1 MIRLPPTVRRIRADR
16 SAKRQRWAEAYDMY
30 REAARAYP
38 ERVLAAA
45 CWQDAAGMAGRLGRY
60 SEQGDCSRRSLALLN
75 GTVLNTPLVRRT
87 RIRALLALAESLYR
101 TGDLTGGEEVAR
113 RVYGMAAGK
122 DADFAAEA
130 FHRLGQAQLLQG
142 QVGGALTAFVRAVET
157 ARAGGQGLEVAQE
170 LVSLGVA
177 AATVGDDATARDCAA
192 EAERLARAS
201 TRRER
206 TTVLVSALG
215 FRALVLRRERR
226 GEEAVAYAREALTLL
241 SDPVGRQDVA
251 VLAQSRERLAT
262 CLLSCDEPQKAAEAI
277 DLLRRNHAEAVERG
291 DVLFV
296 VSSAANLAGAHALVD
311 AMEEALAW
319 AERAVDAARNAGQGP
334 HMAASTLLTLGTM
347 LQVRGKHAE
356 ADRRLLEAV
365 TLWEQVRATSR
376 NEIEHIDLLGEQA
389 QVYRA
394 LQRCRV
400 AGGDPDGALEAA
412 ERVRGLL
419 LEQRLLVG
427 RSSGPVPGPG
437 PRTAAW
443 TARELSEQAA
453 RNNTVTLVYSLLG
466 PARPSVRSGA
476 TTAYVWVIAP
486 GGTRRHHEIDLA
498 TVRAAMP
505 SAVAADPAPSG
516 GGTGGGADGATAAEP
531 PEERLLRALS
541 QGTVVPD
548 ASTRDSSP
556 LAERESHLVTDA
568 QLRLLADA
576 FLRPVEDDLTAAG
589 TRRLVVVP
597 DGFLHHLPFN
607 ALPLRDSTPLVDRY
621 TVAVAP
627 STRQSPRAAGGSR
640 PVEVSSSQA
649 LVVGNPDPPT
659 QPLMPGLPAPV
670 LRALPA
676 AEREARDVADLYGAR
691 ALLGAEATCEAV
703 LARLPRAR
711 FAHFATHALAG
722 EEVLRIPGALCLAPS
737 GTPDPGGGTHGDGAG
752 DSYLRA
758 GHIEPLDLSDCPLVV
773 LSACQTGWG
782 KPSPEGNLGLARTFL
797 ATGVE
802 SVVVSLWPV
811 DDRATADLMTA
822 FHRYLVTGTTT
833 GEALRRAV
841 RDTRRRHPRPED
853 WAGFSL
859 LGNADLRL
867 SPVARG

>member
-1 MIRLPPTVRRIRADR
+1 MIRLPPVVRRVQADR
-16 SAKRQRWAEAYDMY
+16 SAKRQRWAEAYDLY

-60 SEQGDCSRRSLALLN
+60 SEQEDCSRRSLALLN
-75 GTVLNTPLVRRT
+75 GTVLSTPLVRRT
-87 RIRALLALAESLYR
+87 RIRALLALAESRYR

-113 RVYGMAAGK
+113 RVYDMTAGK

-130 FHRLGQAQLLQG
+130 FHRLGQALLLQG
-142 QVGGALTAFVRAVET
+142 QVGGALTAFTRAVET

-206 TTVLVSALG
+206 TTVLASALG
-215 FRALVLRRERR
+215 FRSLVLRRELR

-277 DLLRRNHAEAVERG
+277 DLLRRNHSEAVERG
-291 DVLFV
+291 DALFI

-334 HMAASTLLTLGTM
+334 HMAASALLTLGTM
-347 LQVRGKHAE
+347 LQVRGRHAE

-376 NEIEHIDLLGEQA
+376 NELEHIDLLGEQA

-419 LEQRLLVG
+419 LEQRLLAG
-427 RSSGPVPGPG
+427 CSSGPVTSPG
-437 PRTAAW
+437 PRTAAR

-486 GGTRRHHEIDLA
+486 GGTRRHHEVDLA

-505 SAVAADPAPSG
+505 SAVAADAAPS
-516 GGTGGGADGATAAEP
+516 GGGADGAAAEP
-531 PEERLLRALS
+531 PEKRLLRALS

-556 LAERESHLVTDA
+556 LAERDSHQVTDA

-607 ALPLRDSTPLVDRY
+607 ALPLKDSTPLVDRY

-627 STRQSPRAAGGSR
+627 STRQGPRATGRSR

-659 QPLMPGLPAPV
+659 QPLMPGLPAPA

-691 ALLGAEATCEAV
+691 ALLGAEATREAV

-711 FAHFATHALAG
+711 FAHFATHALAC

-737 GTPDPGGGTHGDGAG
+737 GTPDPVGGTHGDGADG
-752 DSYLRA
+752 SYLRA

-802 SVVVSLWPV
+802 SVVVSLWSV
-811 DDRATADLMTA
+811 DDTATADLMTA
-822 FHRYLVTGTTT
+822 FHQYLVTGTTT

>member
-1 MIRLPPTVRRIRADR
+1 MIHLPPTLRRIQADR
-16 SAKRQRWAEAYDMY
+16 SVKQQRWAEAYGLY

-38 ERVLAAA
+38 QRVLAAA

-60 SEQGDCSRRSLALLN
+60 SEQADCSRRSLALLN
-75 GTVLNTPLVRRT
+75 GTVLRTPLVRRT

-101 TGDLTGGEEVAR
+101 TGDLAGGEEVAR
-113 RVYGMAAGK
+113 RVYGMAAGE

-130 FHRLGQAQLLQG
+130 FHRLGQALILRG
-142 QVGGALTAFVRAVET
+142 QVGGALTAFAHAVET
-157 ARAGGQGLEVAQE
+157 ARAAGTGLEVAQE

-177 AATVGDDATARDCAA
+177 AATVGDNATARDCAA

-206 TTVLVSALG
+206 TTVLASALG
-215 FRALVLRRERR
+215 FRAVVLRRELR
-226 GEEAVAYAREALTLL
+226 GEEAVAHAREALTLL
-241 SDPVGRQDVA
+241 SGPVGRQDVA

-262 CLLSCDEPQKAAEAI
+262 CLLSCDEPQKTAEAI
-277 DLLRRNHAEAVERG
+277 DLLRHNHAEAVERG
-291 DVLFV
+291 DALLI
-296 VSSAANLAGAHALVD
+296 VSSAANIAGAHARVD

-334 HMAASTLLTLGTM
+334 HMAASALLALGTM
-347 LQVRGKHAE
+347 LQVRGEHAE
-356 ADRRLLEAV
+356 ADLRLLEAV
-365 TLWEQVRATSR
+365 TLWEQVRATTR
-376 NEIEHIDLLGEQA
+376 NELEHIELLGEQA

-400 AGGDPDGALEAA
+400 ARGDTDGALEAA
-412 ERVRGLL
+412 LRVRGLL
-419 LEQRLLVG
+419 LEQRLLAG
-427 RSSGPVPGPG
+427 RSPGPAMCPG
-437 PRTAAW
+437 PPTAPV
-443 TARELSEQAA
+443 TARHLSEQAA
-453 RNNTVTLVYSLLG
+453 RTHTVTLVYSLPG
-466 PARPSVRSGA
+466 PARPGVRSGT
-476 TTAYVWVIAP
+476 TTAYIWVISP
-486 GGTRRHHEIDLA
+486 DGTRRHHEVGLA
-498 TVRAAMP
+498 TVRSAMP
-505 SAVAADPAPSG
+505 SAVAAHSG
-516 GGTGGGADGATAAEP
+516 GTDGATAPEP
-531 PEERLLRALS
+531 PEKRLLRALS
-541 QGTVVPD
+541 QGTAVPD

-556 LAERESHLVTDA
+556 LAERDSRGITDA
-568 QLRLLADA
+568 QLRLLADV

-607 ALPLRDSTPLVDRY
+607 ALPLKDTTPLVDRF

-627 STRQSPRAAGGSR
+627 SARQGPRATARGRPGEVPASR
-640 PVEVSSSQA
+640 A

-659 QPLMPGLPAPV
+659 QPLLPGLPAPV

-676 AEREARDVADLYGAR
+676 AEREARDVAALYGAR
-691 ALLGAEATCEAV
+691 ALLGPEATRETV
-703 LARLPRAR
+703 LARLPQAR
-711 FAHFATHALAG
+711 FAHFAAHAFAG

-737 GTPDPGGGTHGDGAG
+737 GTPDPAREKYGAG
-752 DSYLRA
+752 ADSSYLRA
-758 GHIEPLDLSDCPLVV
+758 DHIEPLDLTGCPLVV
-773 LSACQTGWG
+773 LSACETGWG

-822 FHRYLVTGTTT
+822 FHRHLVTGSTT
-833 GEALRRAV
+833 GEALRLAV
-841 RDTRRRHPRPED
+841 CETRRRHRRPED

-867 SPVARG
+867 SPVARA

>member
-1 MIRLPPTVRRIRADR
+1 MIHLPPTVRRIQADR
-16 SAKRQRWAEAYDMY
+16 SARQQRWAEAYGLY

-38 ERVLAAA
+38 QRVLAAA

-60 SEQGDCSRRSLALLN
+60 SEQEDCSRRSLALLN

-113 RVYGMAAGK
+113 RVYDMAAGK

-130 FHRLGQAQLLQG
+130 FHRLGQALILRG
-142 QVGGALTAFVRAVET
+142 QVGGALTAFARAVET
-157 ARAGGQGLEVAQE
+157 ARAGGNGLEVAQE

-177 AATVGDDATARDCAA
+177 AATVGDNATARDCAA

-206 TTVLVSALG
+206 TTVLTSALG
-215 FRALVLRRERR
+215 FRALVLRRELR

-241 SDPVGRQDVA
+241 SGPVGRQDVA

-291 DVLFV
+291 DALLI
-296 VSSAANLAGAHALVD
+296 VSSAANIAGAHALVD
-311 AMEEALAW
+311 SMEEALAW
-319 AERAVDAARNAGQGP
+319 AERAVDAARKAGQGP
-334 HMAASTLLTLGTM
+334 HMAASALLTLGTM
-347 LQVRGKHAE
+347 LQVRGEHAE

-365 TLWEQVRATSR
+365 TLWEQVRATAR
-376 NEIEHIDLLGEQA
+376 DELEHIDLLGEQA

-400 AGGDPDGALEAA
+400 ARGDTDGALEAA

-419 LEQRLLVG
+419 LEQRLLAG
-427 RSSGPVPGPG
+427 RSPGPATSPG
-437 PRTAAW
+437 PRTAPR
-443 TARELSEQAA
+443 TAQHLSEQAA

-466 PARPSVRSGA
+466 PARPSVRSNA
-476 TTAYVWVIAP
+476 ATAYIWVIAP
-486 GGTRRHHEIDLA
+486 DGTRRHHEVDLA

-505 SAVAADPAPSG
+505 SAVAADAAHSG
-516 GGTGGGADGATAAEP
+516 GGTDRATAAEP
-531 PEERLLRALS
+531 PEKRLLRALS

-556 LAERESHLVTDA
+556 LAERDSRRITDA

-589 TRRLVVVP
+589 TRLLVVVP

-607 ALPLRDSTPLVDRY
+607 ALPLKDTTPLVDRF

-627 STRQSPRAAGGSR
+627 SARQGPRATARSR
-640 PVEVSSSQA
+640 PVEVPASKA

-659 QPLMPGLPAPV
+659 QPLIPGLPAPV

-676 AEREARDVADLYGAR
+676 AEREARDVAALYGAR
-691 ALLGAEATCEAV
+691 ALLGAEATHEAV

-737 GTPDPGGGTHGDGAG
+737 GTPDPARGKYGDGADG
-752 DSYLRA
+752 SYLRA
-758 GHIEPLDLSDCPLVV
+758 DHIEPLDLTGCPLVV
-773 LSACQTGWG
+773 LSACETGWG

-797 ATGVE
+797 AAGVE
-802 SVVVSLWPV
+802 SVVVALWPV

-822 FHRYLVTGTTT
+822 FHRHLVTGTTT
-833 GEALRRAV
+833 GEALRLAV
-841 RDTRRRHPRPED
+841 CDTRRRHLRPED

-867 SPVARG
+867 LPVARA